1 MEDRGGRGEIGSGG
15 RRGGDTPNGT
25 PVVRVRYSP
34 PRRCDRGKGCLDI
47 VGQVRKGRGAMD
59 LRERLVMWF
68 WLGVFWVMLLG
79 VGLLAVILAIL
90 MVGLQGLWP

>member
-1 MEDRGGRGEIGSGG
+1 
-15 RRGGDTPNGT
+15 
-25 PVVRVRYSP
+25 
-34 PRRCDRGKGCLDI
+34 
-47 VGQVRKGRGAMD
+47 MD
-59 LRERLVMWF
+59 LRKRLVMWF